1 VEQILVTLQQ
11 RADVSLLELTGWI
24 ADDLRDAYDAV
35 RRRDRRWSV
44 GFADIELLINP
55 NGPLLN
61 GGSDGDN
68 GQTGR
73 KLVVDYYGP
82 RVPIGGGAL
91 SGKDLSHIDRAGAYA
106 AREAAVHAVQTGAG
120 ECRITLA
127 YAPNR
132 DLPLDVV
139 YEMSRRGERCPAE
152 WFSHAQVRERY
163 LSAGGGFVAALGTGC
178 HFVAQLPWNRQ
189 RAGGR
194 DLRDGNSDGEGST

>member
-1 VEQILVTLQQ
+1 M
-11 RADVSLLELTGWI
+11 RW
-24 ADDLRDAYDAV
+24 RDA
-35 RRRDRRWSV
+35 RWTA
-44 GFADIELLINP
+44 GFSDIELLINP

-106 AREAAVHAVQTGAG
+106 AREAALHAVRTGAG
-120 ECRITLA
+120 ECRVTLA

-132 DLPLDVV
+132 DVPLDVV
-139 YEMSRRGERCPAE
+139 LRHGPARRALQTGVVLAHCDSRAVSN
-152 WFSHAQVRERY
+152 FSFGLGYILGLRVGRRVC
-163 LSAGGGFVAALGTGC
+163 GGAWYR
-178 HFVAQLPWNRQ
+178 LPLC
-189 RAGGR
+189 G
-194 DLRDGNSDGEGST
+194 